1 MNKGVRILVSI
12 VLLLTICGLFI
23 RRTRHWFAYGQAQE
37 SRNSRVSLPA
47 PYAQVDEKAAVLK
60 GADEKP
66 IRELADAVVVW
77 VVGDNLPSVLVSPFK
92 EQLIQAQINYRSGRK
107 AGIPAGNIVRVIDEL
122 AETLNA
128 PEYARTDEDEVR
140 DTRLAI
146 SYMMPHF
153 IVHQPLAAGEESTGG
168 LPYTLNPTMSPLEAV
183 YVTRFLIMQKEINE
197 SSQITREERA
207 EVKLNVKKLRAEGF
221 QLNSREQGSVISFL
235 IDQKLHPD
243 KPQLTPE
250 ELATRAQQQ
259 STELAKKKT
268 QVVGVYLSA
277 LPNSGRSE
285 EMRAVFH
292 RAYTMKVGD
301 ALALTN
307 KALELLGIEY

>member
-1 MNKGVRILVSI
+1 MNKSARILVSI

-23 RRTRHWFAYGQAQE
+23 RLTRHWLAYGKAQE
-37 SRNSRVSLPA
+37 SKNSRVSLPA
-47 PYAQVDEKAAVLK
+47 PYAQVDEKAALLK

-66 IRELADAVVVW
+66 IRELAAAVVVLA
-77 VVGDNLPSVLVSPFK
+77 VGDSVPDVLVSPFQ
-92 EQLIQAQINYRSGRK
+92 ELLIRAEINYRSGRK
-107 AGIPAGNIVRVIDEL
+107 AGIPEANIVRVIDEL
-122 AETLNA
+122 AQRLDA

-153 IVHQPLAAGEESTGG
+153 IVHQPLAAGEESTRA

-183 YVTRFLIMQKEINE
+183 YVARFLIMQKEINE

-207 EVKLNVKKLRAEGF
+207 EVKLNVKKLSDEGF
-221 QLNSREQGSVISFL
+221 RLNWRERGSVISAL

-243 KPQLTPE
+243 KLQLTAE
-250 ELATRAQQQ
+250 DLAARAQQQ
-259 STELAKKKT
+259 GAELAKT
-268 QVVGVYLSA
+268 QVRAYLSA
-277 LPNSGRSE
+277 VPPSRRSE
-285 EMRAVFH
+285 DMRAVFH

-301 ALALTN
+301 ALALTS